1 MLRRKALAML
11 AAVAVSLI
19 IVLPAS
25 AFAQEFRPYQ
35 SPDGTFRCVLPEGWS
50 IVESPSYSREVS
62 KVDGFNAYTGGFEDR
77 VTISIHYHPE
87 GNLLH
92 KDMDIYIKRHSQPI
106 LGIQEGQSYEK
117 VRDLDFK
124 GTKART
130 FERTEYEYES
140 HVYNPKLGRYVE
152 PLHPRKTQYRERFI
166 VMPVKSGFVAFRF
179 KARPDMVRQYEDVF
193 ARVADSFAL
202 LVK

>member
-1 MLRRKALAML
+1 MFRKKAVTLFA
-11 AAVAVSLI
+11 AAVLALI
-19 IVLPAS
+19 IPVISL
-25 AFAQEFRPYQ
+25 AQEFQPYQ
-35 SPDGTFRCVLPEGWS
+35 SPDKTFRCVVPSGWS
-50 IVESPSYSREVS
+50 IMESPGYSREVS

-92 KDMDIYIKRHSQPI
+92 KDMEIYIKRHSQPI

-124 GTKART
+124 GTKAKT

-166 VMPVKSGFVAFRF
+166 VMPVKSGFVALRF
-179 KARPDMVRQYEDVF
+179 KARPDMVTQYEDVF